1 MSDFATFAVLPQES
15 AVLVETRSN
24 VGPIQ
29 FGSVDVQGEAELCIA
44 SSDLDAAT
52 ALAAT
57 MRIPVTSLVSGNSL
71 YDAELQS
78 RLEHRRYPL
87 ITIALITA
95 HSLGSGRFNAEGD
108 LTIHGSTRRLSGTL
122 AVSMPDENTVIAEGR
137 HVVDI
142 RDFAIRLPSMLML
155 KIYPDVTVQF
165 RVTAVRA

>member
-1 MSDFATFAVLPQES
+1 MNEFTTFDFVPQES
-15 AVLVETRSN
+15 AVLLETRSN

-29 FGSVDVQGEAELCIA
+29 FGSVGVEGHAELRI
-44 SSDLDAAT
+44 SSTDIDAAT
-52 ALAAT
+52 VHAAT

-71 YDAELQS
+71 YDAELQN

-87 ITIALITA
+87 ITIGLIAA
-95 HSLGSGRFNAEGD
+95 HPLGSGRFGAEGD

-122 AVSMPDENTVIAEGR
+122 AVTMPDEKTVIAEGR

-165 RVTAVRA
+165 RVTAVRV